1 VIFLRFG
8 SQRGLALIEQENR
21 TFICSVVYCDI
32 ADYSTK
38 PVEVQIRLKDQL
50 NRFTSEAI
58 KNVVANERIILDT
71 GDGAA
76 ICFLGDP
83 EDALFA
89 AMNLRDAVVAAPD
102 DPSGPLRV
110 RFGINLGPVKV
121 VNDINNRKNIIGDG
135 INVGQ
140 RIMSF
145 AEPGQILVSRSY
157 YDVVSCLTQEYSQ
170 LFHYIGTRSDKHV
183 RKHEVYSILS
193 PADQEKSVLE
203 KAQMAADG
211 AASTDAGDDSSVRVS
226 ASDSSLDNKETPRR
240 EPRSTQ
246 GTSFRRP
253 HRKQTSGFVYGGGVA
268 VLIGVILLALFL
280 WNSGKKQASPDRLAP
295 PLPTP
300 AVSPISTPPVV
311 SPPAEKTVLPTPT
324 PLPTVIPTMTPTPIP
339 TPAVPE
345 TTPTPESAI
354 PSPVPLPVSET
365 VVPEKTETEMPIPS
379 PPVSNTVQQPE
390 PTADPRPESSQVP
403 EPLRDGQKTEPDT
416 PVAVSEATLLFAVTP
431 WGEVSVDG
439 KHLGASPPLI
449 SLPIAPGKHT
459 IEITNTAFPPFTQT
473 IDIAPNEKLKIS
485 HKFK

>member
-1 VIFLRFG
+1 
-8 SQRGLALIEQENR
+8 LIEQENR

-58 KNVVANERIILDT
+58 KNVAANERIILDT

-89 AMNLRDAVVAAPD
+89 AMNLRDAVVSAPD
-102 DPSGPLRV
+102 DASGPLRV

-193 PADQEKSVLE
+193 PADQEKSILE
-203 KAQMAADG
+203 KAPMVTDDTISPVADDG
-211 AASTDAGDDSSVRVS
+211 PSVRASVS
-226 ASDSSLDNKETPRR
+226 DPSQNNKETPRR
-240 EPRSTQ
+240 EFRSAQTA
-246 GTSFRRP
+246 SFKRP
-253 HRKQTSGFVYGGGVA
+253 PRKQTSVLVYGAGIA
-268 VLIGVILLALFL
+268 VLIVAILLAVFL
-280 WNSGKKQASPDRLAP
+280 WNSGKKQVSPDRLAP

-300 AVSPISTPPVV
+300 AISPVSTPPVV
-311 SPPAEKTVLPTPT
+311 SPQAEKPVTEKTVLPTPT
-324 PLPTVIPTMTPTPIP
+324 PLPSVLPTMTPTPIP
-339 TPAVPE
+339 TPPVPE
-345 TTPTPESAI
+345 TTPTPESAA
-354 PSPVPLPVSET
+354 PSPVPSPVSET
-365 VVPEKTETEMPIPS
+365 VVPEKNEKDIPLPS
-379 PPVSNTVQQPE
+379 PPVSDTAQQPE
-390 PTADPRPESSQVP
+390 PPADFRPEPAQTPVST
-403 EPLRDGQKTEPDT
+403 DAGQKTSPDA
-416 PVAVSEATLLFAVTP
+416 PAAVSEATLLFAVTP

-449 SLPIAPGKHT
+449 SLPIAPGKHKV
-459 IEITNTAFPPFTQT
+459 EITNTAFPPFIQM
-473 IDIAPNEKLKIS
+473 IDVAPDEKLKIS